1 MAGTASL
8 LTGKTPKAYIL
19 IELLLQ
25 PTISKFNLQIQ
36 STLLPS
42 SAFFFFLQNI
52 TTCTCNMLIL
62 IPNIFNKR
70 GISIYLCKNMF
81 NQSNSGLEWWR
92 ERLVKWDKIWSAEN
106 TICEVCLDKH
116 LLLLF
121 TQLLAVFYRFF
132 PIKEHKSFRSLYIT
146 FFV

>member
-8 LTGKTPKAYIL
+8 LMGKTPKAYIL
-19 IELLLQ
+19 NELLLQ

-42 SAFFFFLQNI
+42 RAFFFLQNI
-52 TTCTCNMLIL
+52 TTCTCKNWFIK
-62 IPNIFNKR
+62 F
-70 GISIYLCKNMF
+70 SIKERFQYTLAKTFWNMF
-81 NQSNSGLEWWR
+81 NQPDSGLEWWR